1 MFDTSNYCFVFW
13 QFFKYL
19 CAINLK
25 KKKNDQNDLP
35 LLQWDA
41 NQDAH
46 MLIFNSPE
54 LQVKIAERLW
64 NALTL
69 SATLRKNTERFFCF
83 QTIDFKN

>member
-1 MFDTSNYCFVFW
+1 MCV
-13 QFFKYL
+13 
-19 CAINLK
+19 
-25 KKKNDQNDLP
+25 KKKNDLNDLP

-54 LQVKIAERLW
+54 LQVKIVERFW

-69 SATLRKNTERFFCF
+69 SATLRKNPERFFCF
-83 QTIDFKN
+83 ETIDFKN